1 MRRRITALKLFLS
14 LHVSLWLRHMQQ
26 CVPDSQSYSRLNT
39 DFIGLALLWW
49 QHSRLELICTTLQ
62 IFLFCFSVTEY
73 HLQVCFW
80 NWWLN
85 CFPFAFFA
93 QSWPKICL
101 GSNFHFCL
109 AFCKYLTQIGGDSFE
124 TTELCNCLRHVQLCA
139 DAWKKPFFQPSFHRW
154 CKMSCGSKW
163 PLSGAMK
170 LCSPQFKI
178 MAEYIRL
185 HRCQSLTRSGLY
197 INGLSLST
205 LGLTA
210 SSSLSISVVL
220 PRTAESE

>member
-1 MRRRITALKLFLS
+1 MTAFTLRADLYNLTDFFGFVLVLQNIIYRFVFETGDWIVFLS
-14 LHVSLWLRHMQQ
+14 HFLL
-26 CVPDSQSYSRLNT
+26 SR
-39 DFIGLALLWW
+39 DQRFVLAA
-49 QHSRLELICTTLQ
+49 T
-62 IFLFCFSVTEY
+62 FLFCF
-73 HLQVCFW
+73 
-80 NWWLN
+80 
-85 CFPFAFFA
+85 
-93 QSWPKICL
+93 
-101 GSNFHFCL
+101 
-109 AFCKYLTQIGGDSFE
+109 AFCKYLTQIGEDSFE

-139 DAWKKPFFQPSFHRW
+139 HAWKKPFFQPSFHRW

>member
-1 MRRRITALKLFLS
+1 MLQNIIYRFVFETGDWIVFLS
-14 LHVSLWLRHMQQ
+14 HSLL
-26 CVPDSQSYSRLNT
+26 SR
-39 DFIGLALLWW
+39 DQRFVLAA
-49 QHSRLELICTTLQ
+49 T
-62 IFLFCFSVTEY
+62 FLFCF
-73 HLQVCFW
+73 
-80 NWWLN
+80 
-85 CFPFAFFA
+85 
-93 QSWPKICL
+93 
-101 GSNFHFCL
+101 
-109 AFCKYLTQIGGDSFE
+109 AFCKYLTQIGEDSFE

-163 PLSGAMK
+163 PSSGAMK